1 MKLVTNDWG
10 DLLIIA
16 VLKIIVVKITV
27 VEFEFSK
34 FLKSDFCGS
43 SFSNLNFY
51 SKYLITI
58 GLPVRD
64 SKTLGFEWIIW

>member
-1 MKLVTNDWG
+1 MKLATNDWG
-10 DLLIIA
+10 ALLIIA

-58 GLPVRD
+58 GLHVRD
-64 SKTLGFEWIIW
+64 NKTLGFEWSIR